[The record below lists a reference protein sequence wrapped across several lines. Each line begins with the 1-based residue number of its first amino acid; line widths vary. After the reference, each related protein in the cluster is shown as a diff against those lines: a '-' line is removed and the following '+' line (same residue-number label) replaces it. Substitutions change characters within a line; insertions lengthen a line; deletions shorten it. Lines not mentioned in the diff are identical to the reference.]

1 MCPDTRDSLKGLLT
15 LLLLWLLMGLL
26 MFLLSACGHTKYVEV
41 PVTKTEV
48 IHKTDTIE
56 RRDSVYVYEG
66 DSISV
71 DTINRILTLYK
82 WRELYSYST
91 DVRQGDNMIVKID
104 SVSVPYPVEKS
115 LSLWQRI
122 RIDAFFPMLLA
133 ILGLGAFIWYKRK

>member
-15 LLLLWLLMGLL
+15 LFLLWLLMGLL

-104 SVSVPYPVEKS
+104 SVCVPYPVEKS
-115 LSLWQRI
+115 LSLWQKI
-122 RIDAFFPMLLA
+122 RLDAFFPMLLA
-133 ILGLGAFIWYKRK
+133 ILGLGAFVWYKRK